1 MLIVPEKGKRNDCRK
16 GKEKR
21 TAGKGIEVALSRE
34 RFAPS
39 DRSSDRLPGREFAIQ
54 RPSEYTRGLFFA
66 YELES
71 FIQLKLLLIYQ
82 TEC

>member
-1 MLIVPEKGKRNDCRK
+1 MIGRTCTRRFPSGGHERPTRTGRLGGMLWRHGLI
-16 GKEKR
+16 
-21 TAGKGIEVALSRE
+21 
-34 RFAPS
+34 
-39 DRSSDRLPGREFAIQ
+39 RLLCAHGF
-54 RPSEYTRGLFFA
+54 FFA